1 MKVVKV
7 IEFENGE
14 VIYTT
19 DLDPF
24 ADKITKEEFK
34 NLKDEALKMY
44 KNGEKVKGTWKKGET
59 IPLPKYYDDEGN
71 FLGNGGI
78 HITSKSLD
86 VTYLFQNDGSK
97 LGEKT
102 IDNMYKKVFNIK
114 R

>member
-14 VIYTT
+14 VVYTT
-19 DLDPF
+19 DLYPF
-24 ADKITKEEFK
+24 DNEITKEEFK

-44 KNGEKVKGTWKKGET
+44 KNGEAVKGTWKKGEI
-59 IPLPKYYDDEGN
+59 IPLPKYYDDEGK

-86 VTYLFQNDGSK
+86 VTYLFQNDSSK
-97 LGEKT
+97 TGEKK
-102 IDNMYKKVFNIK
+102 IDNMYKKVFNVK

>member
-44 KNGEKVKGTWKKGET
+44 KNGETVKGTWKKGET
-59 IPLPKYYDDEGN
+59 IPLPKYYDDEGK

-86 VTYLFQNDGSK
+86 VAYLFQNDSSK
-97 LGEKT
+97 TGEKK
-102 IDNMYKKVFNIK
+102 IDNMYKKVFNVK

>member
-7 IEFENGE
+7 IEFDNGE

-19 DLDPF
+19 DLYPF
-24 ADKITKEEFK
+24 DNKITKEEFK

-44 KNGEKVKGTWKKGET
+44 KNGEAVKGTWKKGEI

-71 FLGNGGI
+71 FLGNGGM
-78 HITSKSLD
+78 HITSKTLD
-86 VTYLFQNDGSK
+86 VTYLFQNDDSK
-97 LGEKT
+97 IGEKN
-102 IDNMYKKVFNIK
+102 IDNIYKKVFNVK